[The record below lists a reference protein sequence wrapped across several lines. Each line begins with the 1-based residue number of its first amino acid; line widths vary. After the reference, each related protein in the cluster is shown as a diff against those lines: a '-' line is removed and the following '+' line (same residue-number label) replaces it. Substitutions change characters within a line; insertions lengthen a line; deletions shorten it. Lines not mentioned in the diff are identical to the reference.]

1 MQLQIANSIGV
12 SVGIWIPKICVI
24 DLHVIASRPIW
35 RPHASFHS
43 LLGRLCLD
51 FLLDMSPAARPHN
64 GSLLWLADQIFMPS
78 VTPVFVQAIPTP
90 EPIFDSFDN

>member
-12 SVGIWIPKICVI
+12 SVGFWIPKICVI

-51 FLLDMSPAARPHN
+51 FLLDMSPAARP
-64 GSLLWLADQIFMPS
+64 FPS
-78 VTPVFVQAIPTP
+78 HQDLPNLDSSAASPQA
-90 EPIFDSFDN
+90 